1 MRKVALFCAT
11 AVVGALGVSAVAG
24 AVTGPQTVDVKTRNN
39 RAGTSS
45 KPRSVGRLTV
55 TTGTPIVPGDAP
67 WAATRAVISF
77 DRNLVFNSR
86 NFRTCSVTQIRRDN
100 TRCPAG
106 SRVGGGTASAS
117 VFSGPA
123 PLITGQQPTAN
134 VTPTVT
140 AYNGPRSPSGAPR
153 ILLLVVERQFNV
165 RDVMTGTLK
174 PASGK
179 YGRKLDVVIPAK
191 LQNAGLPGISIAL
204 TRFTTSVGGTRGGTP
219 FVGLRGCTGGKLS
232 YKGDF
237 TFTDGSRLSDT
248 STANCRRR

>member
-11 AVVGALGVSAVAG
+11 AAAGALGVSAVAG
-24 AVTGPQTVDVKTRNN
+24 AVTGPQTVDVKTQNN

-77 DRNLVFNSR
+77 DRNLIFNSR
-86 NFRTCSVTQIRRDN
+86 NFRSCSVTQIRRDN
-100 TRCPAG
+100 TKCPSG

-153 ILLLVVERQFNV
+153 IFLLVVERQFNV

-191 LQNAGLPGISIAL
+191 LQNAGLPGITIAL

-219 FVGLRGCTGGKLS
+219 FVGLKGCTGGKLS
-232 YKGDF
+232 YKGEF
-237 TFTDGSRLSDT
+237 TFTDGTRLSAT